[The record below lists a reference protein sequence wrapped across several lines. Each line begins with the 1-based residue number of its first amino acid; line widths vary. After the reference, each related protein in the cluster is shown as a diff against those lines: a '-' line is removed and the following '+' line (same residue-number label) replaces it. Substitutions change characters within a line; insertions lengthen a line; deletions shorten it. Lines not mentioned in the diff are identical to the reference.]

1 MPWAADGIA
10 NHEPVPQRAVV
21 VRALG
26 RHREHVIPAADKEN
40 GFTAGMAHELTAVGK
55 VS

>member
-1 MPWAADGIA
+1 M
-10 NHEPVPQRAVV
+10 
-21 VRALG
+21 RALRPDG
-26 RHREHVIPAADKEN
+26 EHILPAADKEN